1 MSHRFTRNK
10 PLTDDAAVFRKTY
23 AAFLFDMDGTL
34 LSSIAAAER
43 VWGAWARRHG
53 LDVEAFLPTIHGVR
67 AEDTI
72 RRQNIAGIDIDEEV
86 RWVERAEIDDVEGVV
101 AIDGIIDLLN
111 SLPEDKWAIVTSA
124 TLELAARRLAAA
136 GIAPPKTF
144 VTAEDVTRG
153 KPAPDPFLAAAER
166 LGVKASDCLIFEDA
180 PAGIAAA
187 EAAGADVIVITATHA
202 HPYDTRHAAIGDYVG
217 VTIGAADHGLL
228 AIERRLA

>member
-43 VWGAWARRHG
+43 VWGAWACRHG

-72 RRQNIAGIDIDEEV
+72 RRQNLAGINLEEEV
-86 RWVERAEIDDVEGVV
+86 RWVERSEIDDVEGVE
-101 AIDGIIDLLN
+101 AIDGIVDFLN
-111 SLPEDKWAIVTSA
+111 RLPDNRWAIVTSA
-124 TLELAARRLAAA
+124 TKELAWRRLKAA
-136 GIAPPKTF
+136 GITPPATF

-153 KPAPDPFLAAAER
+153 KPAPDGFLLAAER
-166 LGVKASDCLIFEDA
+166 LGFKATDCLVFEDA
-180 PAGIAAA
+180 PAGIAAGV
-187 EAAGADVIVITATHA
+187 AAGADVLVITATHGG
-202 HPYDTRHAAIGDYVG
+202 HFDTPHAKTGNYVDITVSARDDG
-217 VTIGAADHGLL
+217 RLTV
-228 AIERRLA
+228 ERRGA